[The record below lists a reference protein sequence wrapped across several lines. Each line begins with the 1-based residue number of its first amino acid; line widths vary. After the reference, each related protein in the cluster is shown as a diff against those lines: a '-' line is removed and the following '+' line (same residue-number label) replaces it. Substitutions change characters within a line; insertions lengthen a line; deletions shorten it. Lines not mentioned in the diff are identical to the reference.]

1 MKRSKKTSRFMGLV
15 TLLLAVCVVALG
27 ALTFITSQKVS
38 DLKGEVK
45 EMQSTVAEMQQ
56 STASLTST
64 VEILNSNMDFFT
76 ASSIWP
82 SGDTAAEEADAA
94 AGPEPAP
101 AEETMEQQ
109 GMLSPSSGSDS
120 TFNNVPDS
128 DLKELLDQIQGGLP
142 QGNGSWACYVC
153 SLPEGAQGS
162 EGSFSPKQ
170 PMQAASLIKLFIMG
184 AVYEKYDT
192 LAATYGA
199 SSLDGLLY
207 PMITVSDNDAANQ
220 LVNYLG
226 GGDSA
231 AGMAAVNSFCQEHGY
246 NGTSMG
252 RLLLAPKDHGD
263 NFTTVDDCGH
273 FLREIYE
280 VCAGTKTDSTL
291 AHCDSM
297 FDLLKQQTRRNKIPA
312 QMPAGVKVANKTGEL
327 GDVENDAG
335 IIYDTGKADC
345 VIVFMS
351 ENLSA
356 PGQAQ
361 ATISSSSVG
370 IYNYFMNE

>member
-1 MKRSKKTSRFMGLV
+1 MQRNRRPSRFMGLV

-27 ALTFITSQKVS
+27 ALTFITAQKVS

-45 EMQSTVAEMQQ
+45 EMQKTVAEIHQNT
-56 STASLTST
+56 TALSST
-64 VEILNSNMDFFT
+64 VEILNNNVTFLT
-76 ASSIWP
+76 SSVFG
-82 SGDTAAEEADAA
+82 SSADAAAEEADAA

-101 AEETMEQQ
+101 EEETMESQ
-109 GMLSPSSGSDS
+109 GTLSPPSGSTDS
-120 TFNNVPDS
+120 AFNKVQDS
-128 DLKELLDQIQGGLP
+128 SLEELMTQIQNGIP
-142 QGNGSWACYVC
+142 QGNGSWGCYVC
-153 SLPEGAQGS
+153 DLSQGTEGF
-162 EGSFSPKQ
+162 FSPGQ

-199 SSLDGLLY
+199 ASLDGLLQ
-207 PMITVSDNDAANQ
+207 PMITVSDNEAANQ

-226 GGDSA
+226 GGDSG
-231 AGMAAVNSFCQEHGY
+231 AGMAAVNSFCLEHGY

-263 NFTTVDDCGH
+263 NFTTVEDCGH

-297 FDLLKQQTRRNKIPA
+297 FNLLKQQTRRNKIPA
-312 QMPAGVKVANKTGEL
+312 QMPAGVMVANKTGEL

-335 IIYDTGKADC
+335 IIYDTGKTDC

-356 PGQAQ
+356 AGQAQ
-361 ATISSSSVG
+361 GTISSSSLG
-370 IYNYFMNE
+370 IYNYFNE